1 MITIL
6 IQLKETEKI
15 LGYEYYHVFHGY
27 ISELLGND
35 RYGHE
40 AGDYVYS
47 NICGGRCTT
56 DGFSFPGNNP
66 YFYIR
71 TDNEKVWQNFLKN
84 IKNKKNIME
93 GFIVEGFS
101 IVDTKLNGSVFETDA
116 STPILVSKKYNLV
129 ANLSRE
135 ELIDTEKYMVESV
148 RRKANELG
156 VSIDD
161 SLSIKVLLQRKPR
174 NINYRGIINRGR
186 NLRLRINC
194 DEKTKEFI
202 LVHGIG
208 RSTGCGFGFLI

>member
-6 IQLKETEKI
+6 VQLKETEKV

-40 AGDYVYS
+40 ASDYVYS

-56 DGFSFPGNNP
+56 DGFSFTGNP

-71 TDNEKVWQNFLKN
+71 TDSDKVWQNFLRN
-84 IKNKKNIME
+84 IRVKKNIME
-93 GFIVEGFS
+93 GFVVEGFTVVDVKLSGS
-101 IVDTKLNGSVFETDA
+101 IFETDA
-116 STPILVSKKYNLV
+116 STPILVSKKYKLTNY
-129 ANLSRE
+129 LSSE
-135 ELIDTEKYMVESV
+135 ELADTEKYMVESV
-148 RRKANELG
+148 RRKARELG
-156 VSIDD
+156 VSIDEN
-161 SLSIKVLLQRKPR
+161 LSIKVLTQRKTR

-186 NLRLRINC
+186 NFRLRINC
-194 DEKTKEFI
+194 DDKTKEFI

>member
-6 IQLKETEKI
+6 VQLKETEKV

-40 AGDYVYS
+40 ASDYVYS

-56 DGFSFPGNNP
+56 DGFSFPGNP

-71 TDNEKVWQNFLKN
+71 TDSDKVWQNFLRN
-84 IKNKKNIME
+84 IRVKKNIME
-93 GFIVEGFS
+93 DFVVEGFTVVDVKLSGS
-101 IVDTKLNGSVFETDA
+101 IFETDA
-116 STPILVSKKYNLV
+116 STPILVSQKYKLTNY
-129 ANLSRE
+129 LSRE
-135 ELIDTEKYMVESV
+135 ELADTEKYMVESV
-148 RRKANELG
+148 RRKARELG
-156 VSIDD
+156 VSIDEN
-161 SLSIKVLLQRKPR
+161 LSIKVLTQRKTR

-186 NLRLRINC
+186 NFRLRINC
-194 DEKTKEFI
+194 DDKTKEFI